1 MTIGM
6 STSCVFP
13 LSLPAAFRMSAEAG
27 FDGVEVMVTHDRTS
41 QSPSQ
46 LKSLSAIFGQPILSI
61 HAPVLALTPFVFGLS
76 AKRKLERSA
85 ELARAVGATTVV
97 VHPPFRW
104 QSRYSPLFSE
114 VVGEVAH
121 RYQVDVAVENMF
133 AWHAGDTAL
142 DAYAPTWNPGDLPV
156 DHLTLDFSHAALNG
170 SSAMDLATSWGS
182 KLRHVHLCDGTHPD
196 DNPHLFDEHL
206 PPGQGTQPVGEVL
219 SHLASTGF
227 DGHVIAEVATKNLA
241 GMRARWETLVET
253 AEFARTHA
261 RRQPFALP
269 ERARELIRLAS

>member
-1 MTIGM
+1 M

-13 LSLPAAFRMSAEAG
+13 LPLSAAFRLSAESG
-27 FDGVEVMVTHDRTS
+27 FDGVEVMVTHDPTS

-46 LKSLSAIFGQPILSI
+46 LKSLSALFGQPILSI

-76 AKRKLERSA
+76 AKKKLEKSA

-114 VVGEVAH
+114 IVGEVAH
-121 RYQVDVAVENMF
+121 TYGLEVAVENMF
-133 AWHAGDTAL
+133 AWRRGDATI
-142 DAYAPTWNPGDLPV
+142 DAYAPTWNPAELPV

-170 SSAMDLATSWGS
+170 SSAMELATAWGS

-206 PPGQGTQPVGEVL
+206 PPGHGTQPVAEVL
-219 SHLASTGF
+219 GLLASTGF
-227 DGHVIAEVATKNLA
+227 DGHVIAEVATKNLK
-241 GMRARWETLVET
+241 GMRAKWEALVHT

-261 RRQPFALP
+261 VAKPIAFLEPQ
-269 ERARELIRLAS
+269 RELIRLAS